1 MFTVDEHRFAVHEL
15 MYTDGEHMFTARKYK
30 IDIVRGKFRITGI
43 FR

>member
-1 MFTVDEHRFAVHEL
+1 MFTADEYKFKVHEH
-15 MYTDGEHMFTARKYK
+15 MFADGEHKYTEREYK